1 MKFSKGLFILILSFL
16 FLFQQELFSF
26 GLLYL
31 VNPIGI
37 LPGFYLNDI
46 GLIFPIVLLILA
58 RPISYPSLFK
68 CYTITF
74 LYGFIIYLI
83 RQSGNSNLGPEFRL
97 FLSFFTG
104 YSLINFFG
112 KDIKSIVF
120 KFNIC
125 FFILNLIILIQF
137 IFLPDFSTWI
147 DNRIGSESIYNLIG
161 PELLL
166 MPTILLI
173 SIFTENLRSTKLS
186 IINYFILLIY
196 SILFLKTRS
205 MFLII
210 ILSFIIV
217 YLLNRKMNKFED
229 SKLKSKKKQINF
241 IYLFMFLLFSFLYLL
256 KLNGDASQM
265 FFDRIGSV
273 AENNSEDTNVQFRLL
288 EPVLVFSDM
297 SIFDFLFGSG
307 LAPEAKLISETGQK
321 YNSMHIGILNILWR
335 FGMLVFIIWLYIY
348 IKFIKNL
355 IYNNLKKIKV
365 GLILIAPSLIIY
377 IILSLVSGGWGVI
390 PFLCLGMLV
399 GLNKI
404 ANNIYN

>member
-1 MKFSKGLFILILSFL
+1 
-16 FLFQQELFSF
+16 
-26 GLLYL
+26 
-31 VNPIGI
+31 
-37 LPGFYLNDI
+37 
-46 GLIFPIVLLILA
+46 
-58 RPISYPSLFK
+58 
-68 CYTITF
+68 
-74 LYGFIIYLI
+74 
-83 RQSGNSNLGPEFRL
+83 
-97 FLSFFTG
+97 
-104 YSLINFFG
+104 
-112 KDIKSIVF
+112 
-120 KFNIC
+120 
-125 FFILNLIILIQF
+125 
-137 IFLPDFSTWI
+137 
-147 DNRIGSESIYNLIG
+147 
-161 PELLL
+161 
-166 MPTILLI
+166 
-173 SIFTENLRSTKLS
+173 
-186 IINYFILLIY
+186 
-196 SILFLKTRS
+196 

-241 IYLFMFLLFSFLYLL
+241 IYLFMFLLFGFLYLL

-297 SIFDFLFGSG
+297 SIFNFLFGSG

-377 IILSLVSGGWGVI
+377 FVLSLVSGGWGVI